1 MAKAQLA
8 FAVFVL
14 VLGTSLPMLARGN
27 AVTVRLEITG
37 ATIQKPI
44 QVVNRNIL
52 DISNVYAG
60 TFLGAPAQ
68 SVDPAWPRYVVSF
81 VVESRTPLPAL
92 APTGIHKNYVA
103 HYSLNRQTGEGF
115 LYLPGRGENGY
126 RGNIGLIIR
135 DGQDGSWHRAS
146 QTWADLLNPL
156 LP

>member
-1 MAKAQLA
+1 MAKAHLA

-14 VLGTSLPMLARGN
+14 VIVTSLPMLARGN
-27 AVTVRLEITG
+27 AVTVRLEISG
-37 ATIQKPI
+37 ATLQKPI
-44 QVVNRNIL
+44 RVVDRNIL

-60 TFLGAPAQ
+60 TFLGVPAQ

-92 APTGIHKNYVA
+92 APTGIQKNYVA

-115 LYLPGRGENGY
+115 LYLPGRGEDGY

-135 DGQDGSWHRAS
+135 EDQDGRWHRAS

>member
-1 MAKAQLA
+1 MAKAHLA

-14 VLGTSLPMLARGN
+14 VIVTCLPMLARGN
-27 AVTVRLEITG
+27 AVTVRLDISG

-44 QVVNRNIL
+44 QVVDRNIL

-60 TFLGAPAQ
+60 TFLGTPTQ

-103 HYSLNRQTGEGF
+103 HYSWNRQTGEGF
-115 LYLPGRGENGY
+115 LYLPGRGEDGY

-135 DGQDGSWHRAS
+135 EGQDGGWHRAS